1 MTVFNKTLA
10 GTALCSVLA
19 LAATPAFSQERVH
32 IEWWYALS
40 GRLGDLTQEMIA
52 NFNASQDQYE
62 VVGIHKGNY
71 EETMAAMVAA
81 YRVGQQPTLLMA
93 AERGFMTMLN
103 SGAIVPVNQ
112 VMAEQGYDTDWG
124 DFIAPVAGFYVV
136 DGEPAALPFNS
147 STPIFWFN
155 QDQFTAAG
163 FDGPA
168 DTWQELDEQ
177 LYALKEQGITECP
190 MVLPS
195 DFQWSLLE
203 NYSAINDMP
212 FGTSANGFDGLDTE
226 FVYNTTGMVGQVDR
240 LARWVEDGILHL
252 AGEGMSSTQMFV
264 SGNCATVMSSTASH
278 ASVEAGAQFDWN
290 ATFMPHE
297 EGVEPRNST
306 IGGGAIWVVAGQDD
320 GEYAAAA
327 AFLDFVASPD
337 NQAWWSE
344 QTGYVPVTT
353 AAYEQ
358 MAAEGYF
365 EEHPTRE
372 IAILQLSRGEP
383 NENSRGF
390 RFGNHNQTTA
400 ILVEEM
406 QAIWTG
412 QKTVQEA
419 LDSSVARGNVIL
431 RQYEQLHAGQ

>member
-1 MTVFNKTLA
+1 MNFLKNMLA
-10 GTALCSVLA
+10 GTALGSVLVLAAGPA
-19 LAATPAFSQERVH
+19 LAQDRVQ
-32 IEWWYALS
+32 IEWWHALS
-40 GRLGDLTQEMIA
+40 GRLGEITQQTID

-62 VVGIHKGNY
+62 VVGVHKGGY

-81 YRVGQQPTLLMA
+81 YRVGQQPTLLQA

-103 SGAIVPVNQ
+103 SGAIVPVNE
-112 VMAEQGYDTDWG
+112 VMASQGYDTDWG
-124 DFIAPVAGFYVV
+124 DFIAPVASFYVV

-155 QDQFTAAG
+155 QDIFTQAR
-163 FDGPA
+163 FDAPGE
-168 DTWQELDEQ
+168 TWQEVDEQ
-177 LYALKEQGITECP
+177 LYAIKEQGLSDCP
-190 MVLPS
+190 MALPS
-195 DFQWSLLE
+195 DFHWSLLE
-203 NYSAINDMP
+203 NYSAVNDMP

-226 FVYNTTGMVGQVDR
+226 FVYNTTGMVEHTER
-240 LARWVEDGILHL
+240 LARWVEDGILHP

-264 SGNCATVMSSTASH
+264 SGTCATLVSSTASH

-297 EGVEPRNST
+297 EGVEPMNST
-306 IGGGAIWVVAGQDD
+306 IGGAALWVID
-320 GEYAAAA
+320 GKSDEEYAAAA
-327 AFLDFVASPD
+327 AFLDYVASTE
-337 NQAWWSE
+337 NQVWWSE

-358 MAAEGYF
+358 MVANGYF
-365 EEHPTRE
+365 EEYPTRE

-390 RFGNHNQTTA
+390 RFGNHNQTSA
-400 ILVEEM
+400 ILIEEIE
-406 QAIWTG
+406 AIFTG
-412 QKTVQEA
+412 QKSVQEA
-419 LDSSVARGNVIL
+419 LDSSVSRGNDIL